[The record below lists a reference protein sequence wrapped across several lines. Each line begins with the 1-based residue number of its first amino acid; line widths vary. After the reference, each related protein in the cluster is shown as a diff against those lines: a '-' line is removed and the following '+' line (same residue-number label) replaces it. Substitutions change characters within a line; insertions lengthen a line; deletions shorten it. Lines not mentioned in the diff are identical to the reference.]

1 MSTEIMKTFSLTL
14 TNCTH
19 VNLEEILK
27 KEFSLYD
34 IPDWNLKPLLY
45 PGPGIHR
52 LTNFWFE
59 IQNACTLYISLKNCR
74 CLIFVLLVFWVGFFF
89 ILYLFIFL
97 FFGVYIQMQ
106 KFGLILAPKFVVW
119 KRHGSSLCK
128 DTFNRIWD
136 FLIQWYLRRYFKC
149 STIFSPFPYD
159 LVLEGDIALCEKK
172 IELHKRI
179 LCDVFGFKFLLWFG
193 VDFCL
198 SVNTPLCDRQLK
210 VLIRIIY
217 RHLAMVYITF
227 WKLSSSMCRANS

>member
-89 ILYLFIFL
+89 YFIFI
-97 FFGVYIQMQ
+97 YIFIFWGIYSNAKIWPYPGPQVCGLKKNMDLHYV
-106 KFGLILAPKFVVW
+106 KILSIEFEIFWFSGIWEDILNAPPYFHHFLMILSWKEILLSVKKKLNYTKGYFVLCLVLNSFYGLELTSVWVLILHCVT
-119 KRHGSSLCK
+119 GS
-128 DTFNRIWD
+128 
-136 FLIQWYLRRYFKC
+136 
-149 STIFSPFPYD
+149 
-159 LVLEGDIALCEKK
+159 
-172 IELHKRI
+172 
-179 LCDVFGFKFLLWFG
+179 
-193 VDFCL
+193 
-198 SVNTPLCDRQLK
+198 
-210 VLIRIIY
+210 
-217 RHLAMVYITF
+217 
-227 WKLSSSMCRANS
+227 